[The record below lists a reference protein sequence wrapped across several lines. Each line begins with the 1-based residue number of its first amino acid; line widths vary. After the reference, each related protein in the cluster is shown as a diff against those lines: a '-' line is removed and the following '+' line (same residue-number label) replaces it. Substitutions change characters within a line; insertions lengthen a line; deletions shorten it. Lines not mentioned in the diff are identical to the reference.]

1 GVSGLVLAGLVMA
14 AALTGAF
21 PALAADPRAADEAAI
36 RALVQRMQDG
46 WNRGD
51 FRAYMAGF
59 ANPGVVFVSNGVIQK
74 DWQGTLDHYVRDY
87 GAPGRRGV
95 VSFQVGKIDLLAPD
109 AAVFVAH
116 YHMARKDQPMEGVFT
131 DVARKIDGRWIITL
145 NHVSAHRAKS

>member
-1 GVSGLVLAGLVMA
+1 MGGALRGLILA
-14 AALTGAF
+14 AAACAALSAH
-21 PALAADPRAADEAAI
+21 PAQAAPADAAAI
-36 RALVQRMQDG
+36 RALVQTMQDA

-51 FRAYMAGF
+51 FKGYMAGF
-59 ANPGVVFVSNGVIQK
+59 ANPGIVFASNGVIQK

-87 GAPGRRGV
+87 GAPGKRGV
-95 VSFQVGKIDLLAPD
+95 VSFHVDTVEMLAPD

-145 NHVSAHRAKS
+145 NHVSAHPAKE